1 MGEIPRRFSVILLA
15 ALALPGCG
23 RRSPGVESWVWP
35 GANRLNTL
43 LFIQAGA
50 RPDSGLR
57 YVEEWDAEWFDV
69 PAIEPTP
76 AIAHAEH
83 RPLVVDLNRDGRL
96 EIVTS
101 PLARPPTV
109 ILNADGLLLS
119 GRARGGLNWDS
130 MQSDSARIVAGDSAG
145 WALLP
150 ESGRSGYGADR
161 LAVRINLRVVVLQV
175 VVEPRDR
182 HLGRVLECRDGVDG
196 RLVWRY
202 EFEARPD
209 LMAVADLDSD
219 GSDELLVTT
228 YGDGNGV
235 VANRTLDRDS
245 CHCVV
250 LRADG
255 TLLWQRGFG
264 AHPYAG
270 CLAGVG
276 DLNRDGKPDV
286 FVAVYSW
293 QDDFGGLAVLEGA
306 TGRVI
311 AESPGPDASP
321 VSCVSAGCADI
332 DGDGRQELAVAV
344 CGKRAEMLLF
354 RLEGNRLKLAARNAL
369 GEARDSNEVSKSRL
383 HAICDLDGDG
393 QYELVVSRYRKRMIS
408 RDPMFHPSTY
418 DSCSLL
424 VLGSDLQTRQEIP
437 LSVRCQG
444 VTLGDVIPGGSI
456 ELLVVTDRLSLYSM
470 QAE

>member
-1 MGEIPRRFSVILLA
+1 MDAISRRFTVILLV

-23 RRSPGVESWVWP
+23 RRSRNVESWVWP

-43 LFIQAGA
+43 LFTQSGT
-50 RPDSGLR
+50 RPVSEIR

-83 RPLVVDLNRDGRL
+83 RPLVVDLDRDGRL

-101 PLARPPTV
+101 SLARPPAV

-119 GRARGGLNWDS
+119 GRARGGMNWDS
-130 MQSDSARIVAGDSAG
+130 MQSDSMRIIAGDSAG
-145 WALLP
+145 WVLLP
-150 ESGRSGYGADR
+150 ESGRSGHGAGP
-161 LAVRINLRVVVLQV
+161 LVVRINQRVVVFQV
-175 VVEPRDR
+175 VVEPRGR
-182 HLGRVLECRDGVDG
+182 YLSRVLECRDAVDG
-196 RLVWRY
+196 RLLWRE

-228 YGDGNGV
+228 YGDANGA
-235 VANRTLDRDS
+235 VANRSRDRDS
-245 CHCVV
+245 CHCVA
-250 LRADG
+250 LSADG
-255 TLLWQRGFG
+255 TRLWQRGFG
-264 AHPYAG
+264 AHQFAG

-276 DLNRDGKPDV
+276 DLNRDGKQEV

-293 QDDFGGLAVLEGA
+293 QDDFGGLAVLDGA

-321 VSCVSAGCADI
+321 VSYASAGCADI
-332 DGDGRQELAVAV
+332 DGDGRQELAVAT
-344 CGKRAEMLLF
+344 CGEQAEVLLY
-354 RLEGNRLKLAARNAL
+354 RLEGDRLELAARNGL
-369 GEARDSNEVSKSRL
+369 GKSLDSNEVSKSRL

-393 QYELVVSRYRKRMIS
+393 KYELVVSRHQKRMIC
-408 RDPMFHPSTY
+408 RDPMFYPSTF
-418 DSCSLL
+418 DSCGLL

-444 VTLGDVIPGGSI
+444 VALGDVIPGGNI
-456 ELLVVTDRLSLYSM
+456 ELVVITDRLGLYSM
-470 QAE
+470 QAD